1 MGKHLAGL
9 PSGRLHRR
17 CFVDLRS
24 TEIVPLTN
32 NSRDCT
38 TGWQNQSD
46 RQTGMPSLL
55 LDSCKAVHKKGQN
68 QSFQPEVSIS
78 CSTSLICSFDH
89 YHKGSR
95 PFQILRTSWEF
106 VSTGESD
113 GNPKLKNVDFA
124 FLAIL
129 DIILFQETFFIYS
142 YFQEVLDLGGLI
154 TPHY

>member
-46 RQTGMPSLL
+46 RQTGMPSLQSCNAVEVDKTRASNHYSEFLYPFLYLKL
-55 LDSCKAVHKKGQN
+55 LISTINAHFVDSVLCEYV
-68 QSFQPEVSIS
+68 V
-78 CSTSLICSFDH
+78 
-89 YHKGSR
+89 GSWIFGVKQKR
-95 PFQILRTSWEF
+95 PMCLSATRHLNFKI
-106 VSTGESD
+106 
-113 GNPKLKNVDFA
+113 
-124 FLAIL
+124 
-129 DIILFQETFFIYS
+129 
-142 YFQEVLDLGGLI
+142 
-154 TPHY
+154 

>member
-46 RQTGMPSLL
+46 RQTGMPSLQ
-55 LDSCKAVHKKGQN
+55 SCNAV
-68 QSFQPEVSIS
+68 EVDGTRASNHYSKFLYPFLYLKCLISTINAHTSYLSQTPQTCLCKNFLSGVNFSILS
-78 CSTSLICSFDH
+78 
-89 YHKGSR
+89 
-95 PFQILRTSWEF
+95 E
-106 VSTGESD
+106 
-113 GNPKLKNVDFA
+113 KNA
-124 FLAIL
+124 YI
-129 DIILFQETFFIYS
+129 
-142 YFQEVLDLGGLI
+142 
-154 TPHY
+154 

>member
-46 RQTGMPSLL
+46 RQTGMPSLQSCNAVEVDKTRASNHYSEFLYPFPYLKL
-55 LDSCKAVHKKGQN
+55 L
-68 QSFQPEVSIS
+68 IS
-78 CSTSLICSFDH
+78 TINAHTSYLS
-89 YHKGSR
+89 
-95 PFQILRTSWEF
+95 Q
-106 VSTGESD
+106 
-113 GNPKLKNVDFA
+113 
-124 FLAIL
+124 
-129 DIILFQETFFIYS
+129 
-142 YFQEVLDLGGLI
+142 
-154 TPHY
+154 TPHTCLCKNFLSGVNFSILSEKNGYI